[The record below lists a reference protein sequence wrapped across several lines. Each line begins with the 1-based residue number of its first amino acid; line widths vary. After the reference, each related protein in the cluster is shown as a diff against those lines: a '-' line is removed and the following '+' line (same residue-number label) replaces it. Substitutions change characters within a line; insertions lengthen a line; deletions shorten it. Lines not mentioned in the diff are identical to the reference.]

1 MMLSRVADALYWI
14 GRYLERAE
22 HGARL
27 LDITLTAGLE
37 GGRDEAELIA
47 GRALRALG
55 AEPLE
60 AGNSLIDAARVLTFD
75 RADSNSIFSSI
86 ALARENARQVR
97 DQITTEM
104 WERLNLLFLRMRDT
118 VGQPG
123 WEGRANAIYQS
134 AIADLHAFKGIVEG
148 TMSHGEGY
156 RFLALGGA
164 IERAQIICKLL
175 ELHLVETEGPAIQE
189 FGWVTLLRMCCG
201 LEPFVRARTADFR
214 RESVA
219 EFLILD
225 QEFPRSLRFCAE
237 RIDRHLQG
245 VAPGAFGQRRTA
257 FLRLTGKLRSKL
269 DYASLEEVIG
279 ADSKAFLASVIDEC
293 ISINS
298 AVHDAF
304 VAYPLEERLPA

>member
-37 GGRDEAELIA
+37 GGRDEAGRIA
-47 GRALRALG
+47 ERALRALG
-55 AEPLE
+55 AAPLLANGDPITE
-60 AGNSLIDAARVLTFD
+60 ARALTFD
-75 RADSNSIFSSI
+75 RGDSNSIFSSI

-104 WERLNLLFLRMRDT
+104 WERLNLLYLRMRDQ
-118 VGQPG
+118 VNEPD
-123 WEGRANAIYQS
+123 WESRSNAIYQA

-175 ELHLVETEGPAIQE
+175 ELHLVEPGHAIQE

-225 QEFPRSLRFCAE
+225 EEFPRSLRFCAE
-237 RIDRHLQG
+237 RIDRHLRD
-245 VAPGAFGQRRTA
+245 VAPGAFGQRRTT
-257 FLRLTGKLRSKL
+257 FLRLTGRLRSKL
-269 DYASLEEVIG
+269 DYAALDDVIG
-279 ADSKAFLASVIDEC
+279 QGSRAFLNSVIEEC
-293 ISINS
+293 ISIND